1 MIKEDEE
8 EREKFIRGRERDEKK
23 SIIRKI
29 KKKRHDVMARG
40 RENKEKIRKSKRKTK
55 KESTARIITTR

>member
-29 KKKRHDVMARG
+29 KKK
-40 RENKEKIRKSKRKTK
+40 
-55 KESTARIITTR
+55 TTRRHGSW

>member
-40 RENKEKIRKSKRKTK
+40 RENKEKNKRKTK